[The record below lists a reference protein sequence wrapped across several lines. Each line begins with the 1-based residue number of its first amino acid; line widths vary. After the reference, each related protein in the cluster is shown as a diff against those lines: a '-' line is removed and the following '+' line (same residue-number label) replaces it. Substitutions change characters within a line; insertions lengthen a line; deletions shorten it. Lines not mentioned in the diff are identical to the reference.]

1 MMDTAPDTANW
12 DKLYKALVYFL
23 SDFLDGKQM
32 EAITNRIRSF
42 AEPLV
47 GTDQE
52 KLLEGLYHAILEI
65 DDTDELK
72 LARTEFKNRD
82 RNENL
87 ARYKAAGHKVMRNLW
102 QCLERGKQAYI
113 YSGDPLLYLSQ
124 KYADIY
130 QKLTE
135 KVIGQDYAVN
145 EFVQACFDAELYESN
160 PHHPQAA
167 FLFAGPSGVGK
178 TFLAQNVADMLGRP
192 FKAFDMASYSI
203 EKSDLALVGVEPGFK
218 NAGEG
223 TLVGFVEENP
233 DAIILFDE
241 IEKAHPEV
249 TRLFLSVLEGAR
261 LENKLLSS
269 NTDFSNTILIFT
281 TNAGKAIYEGNRKN
295 LSATPTDVII
305 NELRKEK
312 SSDDGRPKFP
322 PELCSRFASQHIVM
336 FNHIG
341 ISDMVTLVGK
351 HMDAVCKGIEK
362 KLHISI
368 RYDKRLVLLL
378 LMHFGNIDVR
388 VLTGQARQF
397 IKKEIYELSRQ
408 IVRAQG
414 LRKIE
419 KISFS
424 IDDTRITDQAK
435 KFFAAAESEE
445 ALVAVACDALTRK
458 KLEAIQTERLRF
470 LFVESEEKLLE
481 CDPDDVTVFMV
492 DPYFEMRKV
501 DGNILGLD
509 DYDSV
514 GLRIIKALL
523 QKNWSV
529 PVYLLESGRRVSQT
543 DRNTLYMRG
552 VEDTI
557 CLDNGNMAE
566 TLAGV
571 VSRHILQKNCSAM
584 LNRRKVFDFESLQEM
599 PDPDGVVRIKFYDIT
614 VKDSVSTED
623 QDLLIH
629 IEERPKVRFDD
640 VIGAE
645 NAKAELRDFA
655 RYIEDPKAYMQHAL
669 AVPKGILL
677 YGPPGT
683 GKTMLARAMAGETD
697 ATFISMSA
705 AKLRS
710 SGEDGI
716 ERLFNTARKYA
727 PAIIFLDEVDAIA
740 HKRTG
745 SAFSSSY
752 DEALLNML
760 LTQMDGF
767 DEHKSAPVF
776 VIAAT
781 NFSIEANDDP
791 MGGGLDPAFLRRFGN
806 KILLGQPNKAEREQF
821 LSGRLSRNGKAVL
834 RNNVTR
840 EGIQNIAERTPGESL
855 AVLENIL
862 ELAFRNAA
870 RKARLL
876 DDGLLDEAM
885 EEYFYGEKR
894 GRNEEE
900 VYRTAVHEASHAYIY
915 ALSGKKPAYLTVIS
929 RGNFGGYMQCENEEN
944 KATTSKEEYIWAI
957 RTSLAGRVGEM
968 LVFGDAA
975 ALNTGAGADL
985 RHASAIALSMLTSY
999 GMHEEHLFSMPLE
1012 QLLRSNLM
1020 PGYVEKAEEILQQQE
1035 KVCMELIEQGKDKII
1050 AVAKAL
1056 TEKRHLNQKEIE
1068 ALLMN

>member
-52 KLLEGLYHAILEI
+52 KLLKGLYHAILEI

-72 LARTEFKNRD
+72 LARAEFKNRD

-113 YSGDPLLYLSQ
+113 SSGDPLLYLSQ
-124 KYADIY
+124 KYAGIY

-322 PELCSRFASQHIVM
+322 PELCSRFASQHIVI

-397 IKKEIYELSRQ
+397 IKKEIYEFSRQ

-445 ALVAVACDALTRK
+445 ALVAVVCNALTRK
-458 KLEAIQTERLRF
+458 KLEAVQTERLRF

-514 GLRIIKALL
+514 GLRIIKTLL

-566 TLAGV
+566 TLSGV
-571 VSRHILQKNCSAM
+571 VSKHILQKNCSAM

-599 PDPDGVVRIKFYDIT
+599 PDPNGVVRIKFYDIT

-655 RYIEDPKAYMQHAL
+655 RYIENPKAYMQHAL

-767 DEHKSAPVF
+767 DEHKSSPVF

-821 LSGRLSRNGKAVL
+821 LSRRLSRNGKAVL

-840 EGIQNIAERTPGESL
+840 EGIKNIAERTPGESL

-894 GRNEEE
+894 GRNEGE

-929 RGNFGGYMQCENEEN
+929 RGNFGGYMQCEDEEN
-944 KATTSKEEYIWAI
+944 KATISKEEYIWAI

-1056 TEKRHLNQKEIE
+1056 TEKSHLNQKEIE